1 MSTVR
6 KVRVAVIGCGVI
18 GPLHLR
24 CYAHNPAAE
33 IAAVLRGAPLTAE
46 LMCRLTTSAYIA
58 GIKTGRVIA
67 QTAAGQ
73 GA

>member
-1 MSTVR
+1 MNAAKEVLTPEQ
-6 KVRVAVIGCGVI
+6 KAD
-18 GPLHLR
+18 
-24 CYAHNPAAE
+24 AAE